1 MSVLHWANLP
11 KKHHVKRYGLRQ
23 IGICMGA
30 KRECHEF
37 IECFLTVRISIQVV
51 FTAHTSNARLCDIVP
66 SYARYKV
73 VIVSFANRFGI

>member
-1 MSVLHWANLP
+1 
-11 KKHHVKRYGLRQ
+11 
-23 IGICMGA
+23 MGA

-66 SYARYKV
+66 SHARYKV
-73 VIVSFANRFGI
+73 VIVSFANHFGI